1 MHKGCFRNPSFG
13 RCPLVTDLAG
23 TNLPD
28 KADGKALQDS
38 HCYAG
43 EKHMHF
49 NGADCIQYLPA
60 GVGVV
65 TIRISQNHAEG
76 LFFIENFQL
85 SSHQ

>member
-1 MHKGCFRNPSFG
+1 
-13 RCPLVTDLAG
+13 
-23 TNLPD
+23 
-28 KADGKALQDS
+28 
-38 HCYAG
+38 
-43 EKHMHF
+43 MHF

-85 SSHQ
+85 SSTHILYAILLTCAQKRSIIYSVRRLKHDSTRGTKDTS